1 MRNVFTSVN
10 LVHMIQSHYGAATP
24 DLPSFSGRVAS
35 WIGVKSNSPI
45 PSTSSPGCL
54 RGSSS
59 NQERYDSETYQVITP
74 SKPFLISLK
83 SYKTKTLF
91 LAQNQYWPISS
102 PAVLAWS
109 LAAGNTLQ
117 YITDGCTGWGVLG
130 DPKKR
135 NRGWNVTAQY
145 PFRLS
150 IGSWRDVDEQEFIET
165 VTCCSP
171 PPTSILVH

>member
-1 MRNVFTSVN
+1 MRSVFTSAD
-10 LVHMIQSHYGAATP
+10 LVHMIQSHYGAGTP

-102 PAVLAWS
+102 PPVLAWS
-109 LAAGNTLQ
+109 LAARNNHQNTSRK
-117 YITDGCTGWGVLG
+117 IRGISSETRTVLRADLRYG
-130 DPKKR
+130 
-135 NRGWNVTAQY
+135 
-145 PFRLS
+145 
-150 IGSWRDVDEQEFIET
+150 GSESVLEDVKT
-165 VTCCSP
+165 VTNSDR
-171 PPTSILVH
+171 SQG